1 MQWKEGQVFEKFSS
15 GFFLAG
21 QPLLKFYR
29 AAWPCSLM
37 QSNEGHASVLGLW
50 DCLFLDLLELFHIL
64 FLDLFGPKSL
74 CQEFGRENLGRLSE
88 KGTTDDESLEAL

>member
-1 MQWKEGQVFEKFSS
+1 
-15 GFFLAG
+15 
-21 QPLLKFYR
+21 
-29 AAWPCSLM
+29 M

-74 CQEFGRENLGRLSE
+74 CQEFGREHLGRLSE